1 MSTNRM
7 STIGRIMLAPER
19 REAQVAGASE
29 MLGRYSLLVCS
40 DSLTGALLI
49 TTGAALFLL
58 IAALS
63 IVLIVRHRS
72 TIRWRREPTPVLV
85 SVDRA
90 GELHLSLERA
100 VALNAYKVNARN
112 DPNIR
117 LKSAVRLRPPDFQ
130 AATHAILHH
139 FRGERVISLDLGGMN
154 ASQAA
159 QLVNFCS
166 GMTAA
171 TDGWIFQ
178 LSAEVLVLSPTD
190 NRQ

>member
-1 MSTNRM
+1 M
-7 STIGRIMLAPER
+7 
-19 REAQVAGASE
+19 
-29 MLGRYSLLVCS
+29 CS
-40 DSLTGALLI
+40 DSSTVALLNTI
-49 TTGAALFLL
+49 GVALLLL
-58 IAALS
+58 IAALF
-63 IVLIVRHRS
+63 IVLTVHHS
-72 TIRWRREPTPVLV
+72 SGIRWRRKPTPTLV
-85 SVDRA
+85 SVDGA
-90 GELHLSLERA
+90 GELNFALERA

-112 DPNIR
+112 NPNIR

-139 FRGERVISLDLGGMN
+139 FRGGRVISLDVGGMD

-178 LSAEVLVLSPTD
+178 LSAEVLVLSPSG